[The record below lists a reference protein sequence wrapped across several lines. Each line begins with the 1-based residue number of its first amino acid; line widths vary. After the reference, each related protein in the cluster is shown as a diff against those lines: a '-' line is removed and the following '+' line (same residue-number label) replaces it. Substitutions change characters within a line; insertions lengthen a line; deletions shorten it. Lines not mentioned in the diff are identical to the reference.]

1 MNWTK
6 IPTNLLI
13 SRTPDNELVAIV
25 KYQLLWADLEYQ
37 PTDEI
42 ALRYM
47 SNKQLASVKQY
58 LNDIEAQVVS
68 DIKSTVN
75 HRGGQKTY
83 YKKKQS
89 LKQNTYGQCD
99 NQYDSQYENHTDG
112 ADKIRLDKIR
122 KEKEISND
130 ISKKNP
136 IDFDTPFQAGG
147 QFWVLPPQFR
157 RLALTK
163 YTESEIREFEM
174 THSCHENPEQVCLN
188 DIKHKPKPKKTR
200 FVKPTVEE
208 IEAYCKERNNGV
220 DPNDFVNH
228 YDSKGWMIGKSP
240 MKDWKAAVR
249 TWESRN
255 RKPTGSTNVNFAELV
270 MLWNAMAERLNLDKV
285 DESDLMPE
293 RKAEIEKIITIK
305 KPKDLKTMFAQLEKI
320 ISDSPKLRGWHDILG
335 ADGHWITK
343 QLNWKANF
351 AFCFSTKGW
360 CDIMGGKYNGDVE

>member
-89 LKQNTYGQCD
+89 LKQNADCQCD
-99 NQYDSQYENHTDG
+99 NQYDSQFDNHTDG

-122 KEKEISND
+122 KEKEISDD

-163 YTESEIREFEM
+163 YTESEIREFEKA
-174 THSCHENPEQVCLN
+174 HSCHENPEDVCLN
-188 DIKHKPKPKKTR
+188 DIKHQPKPKKT
-200 FVKPTVEE
+200 VE
-208 IEAYCKERNNGV
+208 
-220 DPNDFVNH
+220 
-228 YDSKGWMIGKSP
+228 
-240 MKDWKAAVR
+240 
-249 TWESRN
+249 
-255 RKPTGSTNVNFAELV
+255 
-270 MLWNAMAERLNLDKV
+270 
-285 DESDLMPE
+285 
-293 RKAEIEKIITIK
+293 
-305 KPKDLKTMFAQLEKI
+305 
-320 ISDSPKLRGWHDILG
+320 ISNYGQYEYLRPH
-335 ADGHWITK
+335 ITK
-343 QLNWKANF
+343 WLDYKKSRGESYKSAQSLMVLAKKMHELSGGNESVAQQIIEQSIANNWAGLF
-351 AFCFSTKGW
+351 ALKQPNSNQPQKKNWSNYVGEGSFLKPDGEW
-360 CDIMGGKYNGDVE
+360 

>member
-37 PTDEI
+37 PTDKI

-89 LKQNTYGQCD
+89 LKQNTDGQCD
-99 NQYDSQYENHTDG
+99 NQYDSQCENHTDG

-147 QFWVLPPQFR
+147 QLWELPAQFR
-157 RLALTK
+157 KLALTK
-163 YTESEIREFEM
+163 YTESEIRAFEM

-188 DIKHKPKPKKTR
+188 DIKHEKPKPKKKD
-200 FVKPTVEE
+200 FVPPTLEE
-208 IEAYCKERNNGV
+208 WLDFCAEKGLKQQRMTEAYEGYECAGWKDSRGNPIKNWKQKILNVWCKDENRET
-220 DPNDFVNH
+220 F
-228 YDSKGWMIGKSP
+228 P
-240 MKDWKAAVR
+240 MKQK
-249 TWESRN
+249 
-255 RKPTGSTNVNFAELV
+255 
-270 MLWNAMAERLNLDKV
+270 ML
-285 DESDLMPE
+285 
-293 RKAEIEKIITIK
+293 
-305 KPKDLKTMFAQLEKI
+305 
-320 ISDSPKLRGWHDILG
+320 
-335 ADGHWITK
+335 
-343 QLNWKANF
+343 
-351 AFCFSTKGW
+351 
-360 CDIMGGKYNGDVE
+360 

>member
-89 LKQNTYGQCD
+89 LKQNTDGQCD
-99 NQYDSQYENHTDG
+99 NQYDSQCENHTDG

-130 ISKKNP
+130 ISKKKT
-136 IDFDTPFQAGG
+136 IDFDTVFQAGG
-147 QFWVLPPQFR
+147 QLWELPPQFR
-157 RLALTK
+157 KLALTK
-163 YTESEIREFEM
+163 YTEEEIRKFEID
-174 THSCHENPEQVCLN
+174 HSCHENPVDVCLN
-188 DIKHKPKPKKTR
+188 DIKHEPKTKR

-208 IEAYCKERNNGV
+208 IAAYCKERGNSV
-220 DPNDFVNH
+220 SPDDFFNF
-228 YDSKGWMIGKSP
+228 YESKGWLIGKSP

-249 TWESRN
+249 TWEKNNFN
-255 RKPTGSTNVNFAELV
+255 RPQQPQKKNWSNYVGEGSFLRDAKDDPF
-270 MLWNAMAERLNLDKV
+270 M
-285 DESDLMPE
+285 S
-293 RKAEIEKIITIK
+293 EIYNK
-305 KPKDLKTMFAQLEKI
+305 KD
-320 ISDSPKLRGWHDILG
+320 
-335 ADGHWITK
+335 
-343 QLNWKANF
+343 
-351 AFCFSTKGW
+351 
-360 CDIMGGKYNGDVE
+360 

>member
-89 LKQNTYGQCD
+89 LKQNADGQCD
-99 NQYDSQYENHTDG
+99 NQYDSQCENHTDG

-136 IDFDTPFQAGG
+136 IGFDTTFQAGG

-188 DIKHKPKPKKTR
+188 DIKHQPKKPEKKPYGEQQK
-200 FVKPTVEE
+200 VKLTDEE
-208 IEAYCKERNNGV
+208 YEKLQDLYGRRLDNAIDLLDGYIARQKKDPYASHYAVMRRNNWV
-220 DPNDFVNH
+220 YEKTFATDFVPLKPQIA
-228 YDSKGWMIGKSP
+228 DMSKF
-240 MKDWKAAVR
+240 VR
-249 TWESRN
+249 A
-255 RKPTGSTNVNFAELV
+255 KP
-270 MLWNAMAERLNLDKV
+270 
-285 DESDLMPE
+285 
-293 RKAEIEKIITIK
+293 
-305 KPKDLKTMFAQLEKI
+305 
-320 ISDSPKLRGWHDILG
+320 LG
-335 ADGHWITK
+335 EEND
-343 QLNWKANF
+343 
-351 AFCFSTKGW
+351 
-360 CDIMGGKYNGDVE
+360 